1 MAVMLCPACHEP
13 ARRVALRTVKAM
25 LTGAAL
31 RRLRPDDDFH
41 FCASPGCNV
50 VYFASDQVF
59 RVADVRQRVFQ
70 KDASADAPVCYCFD
84 WTRESLIAAV
94 HRGVRPDE
102 DIEEQVRERRCA
114 CDLRNPQGACCLGN
128 VKAILASARARS

>member
-1 MAVMLCPACHEP
+1 
-13 ARRVALRTVKAM
+13 M